1 MNAAGQ
7 ASGLLTQQRPA
18 ADILAE
24 MVTEAAEL
32 LSSGLA
38 QRVRVSR

>member
-18 ADILAE
+18 ADILARL
-24 MVTEAAEL
+24 VAEAAEAAL
-32 LSSGLA
+32 ERARGSGA
-38 QRVRVSR
+38 RSR